1 MKKIEC
7 RYCGWSWDESDG
19 EDDKYLCHICD
30 NDNSRFYD
38 KIFES
43 EQPKNKLFIPR
54 KLSGEDSRWSDWNK
68 MQPIVDGERINQ
80 FDINTGKKE
89 GIWEAYRDNGQLYYK
104 CSYNND
110 ERDGYWEGYH
120 SNGQLMYK
128 GSFKNDL
135 RDGYWEGYHS
145 NGQLMSKGS
154 FKNGEID
161 GYWEEYFD
169 NGQLMSK
176 DLYKNGELVKKL
188 PLTESEQPK
197 KKLFIPR
204 RVDER
209 WDDLLKSMITTD
221 YNIGP
226 YLNRRG
232 SYKDLSKSLDPLVMK
247 LSKGDLITFVKAN
260 PFWLDSLDKIKYL
273 FNTLNYNEN
282 KEIAENHIGQT
293 FSKGSFY
300 TTPELKYYESKFKKP
315 KNSKIDTYVFIGSDE
330 FVEVGEGKFKKML
343 DIERLMKVSVDNWKD
358 ISDYGF
364 GGMIKMM
371 ILRANANNKQLYKIT
386 ANKGLLDE
394 YEGKSGSEM
403 PDYILSAI
411 NQKKEKF

>member
-7 RYCGWSWDESDG
+7 RYCGWSWDESDDG
-19 EDDKYLCHICD
+19 DDKYLCHICD

-43 EQPKNKLFIPR
+43 EQPKKKLFIPR

-68 MQPIVDGERINQ
+68 NQPIVDGVRINQ
-80 FDINTGKKE
+80 YDINTGKKE
-89 GIWEAYRDNGQLYYK
+89 GIWEEYYDNGKLWSKGSYK
-104 CSYNND
+104 NGVL
-110 ERDGYWEGYH
+110 EGYWEYYH
-120 SNGQLMYK
+120 
-128 GSFKNDL
+128 D
-135 RDGYWEGYHS
+135 
-145 NGQLMSKGS
+145 NGQLMSKGLYKNGFRDGILKDYDS
-154 FKNGEID
+154 NGQLESKGSYKNGEID
-161 GYWEEYFD
+161 GIMDYYD
-169 NGQLMSK
+169 NGRLEFK
-176 DLYKNGELVKKL
+176 GLYNNGELVKKL

-226 YLNRRG
+226 YLNRRD
-232 SYKDLSKSLDPLVMK
+232 SYKDHSKNINPLVMK

-330 FVEVGEGKFKKML
+330 FVEVGEGEYEKML
-343 DIERLMKVSVDNWKD
+343 DIERLMKVSVGNWKD

-371 ILRANANNKQLYKIT
+371 RIRAYANNKGLYKIT